1 LGSTSMGAV
10 VGPSMRAWVC
20 TWPLVT
26 PLASPFAV
34 PLARAPAAL
43 GTPPPSPPSPPTP
56 PARGRGESASAR
68 ARLRGKT
75 RLSDLSD
82 SGVVTEWSTDDRCDD
97 GVGRSSGDFEVV
109 GRSLAA

>member
-1 LGSTSMGAV
+1 
-10 VGPSMRAWVC
+10 
-20 TWPLVT
+20 
-26 PLASPFAV
+26 
-34 PLARAPAAL
+34 
-43 GTPPPSPPSPPTP
+43 
-56 PARGRGESASAR
+56 
-68 ARLRGKT
+68 LRGKT